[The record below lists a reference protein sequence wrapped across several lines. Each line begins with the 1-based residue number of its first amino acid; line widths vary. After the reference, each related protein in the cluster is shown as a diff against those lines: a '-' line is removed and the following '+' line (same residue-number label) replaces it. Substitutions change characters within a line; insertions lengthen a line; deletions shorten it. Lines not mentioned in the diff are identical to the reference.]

1 MRIVKK
7 LIRDGVEYV
16 TSAVFVITEDM
27 VTVTTDAT
35 KWVAPY
41 NTSYWYT
48 NIEIKAD
55 AGIWWVEG
63 AIYSFIVNTEMVVAS
78 AYRNVRVRIWNGAY
92 IPMKNRANSILAG
105 SSYMTKWR
113 TQFFVYKTVYESWGA
128 LHMTVDTSYSAMS
141 VAEGKAGTATSG
153 RVVRADYLK
162 QIIEYFIE
170 ENTPTVWEGVITLQD
185 QDWNEIDTFNVNTT
199 DDKTI
204 TIPLWGG
211 GGADT
216 ITVNALIDAKLG
228 YFDPLFKITTGLYQV
243 LNDYTDEDELGLTA
257 GDTRPLIVADTTNFS
272 LLTHSYTVFN
282 MVANSN
288 YALGVLM
295 ADGDAVDEV
304 LECWNSATL
313 IAENEEASKLFL
325 NNSTI
330 LTKILASSI
339 AKDAF
344 FGSAA
349 AWDNI
354 LANNTIMETIIGSST
369 YMADI
374 VNIPVAMQKIA
385 DNEKA
390 MEYIA
395 THSTIY
401 ALVVASGNAVNEI
414 VKNPVA
420 TEVLTKSSNNTAL
433 ESYVTTLYNLVTG
446 DSLRFKQV
454 TRTYQ
459 DAVANL
465 NAYTKG
471 KNYIVFTA
479 TGYRSSSSYR
489 TNVYHSNGVLA
500 KSAAKNNS
508 PTSVTASNVDVVSF
522 SGCTYTET
530 NNWQAAIAVYQA
542 I

>member
-1 MRIVKK
+1 MAKYIKK
-7 LIRDGVEYV
+7 LVIKGVEYL
-16 TSAVFVITEDM
+16 I
-27 VTVTTDAT
+27 
-35 KWVAPY
+35 P
-41 NTSYWYT
+41 
-48 NIEIKAD
+48 
-55 AGIWWVEG
+55 EG
-63 AIYSFIVNTEMVVAS
+63 
-78 AYRNVRVRIWNGAY
+78 
-92 IPMKNRANSILAG
+92 
-105 SSYMTKWR
+105 
-113 TQFFVYKTVYESWGA
+113 
-128 LHMTVDTSYSAMS
+128 
-141 VAEGKAGTATSG
+141 
-153 RVVRADYLK
+153 
-162 QIIEYFIE
+162 
-170 ENTPTVWEGVITLQD
+170 
-185 QDWNEIDTFNVNTT
+185 
-199 DDKTI
+199 
-204 TIPLWGG
+204 GG

-228 YFDPLFKITTGLYQV
+228 NFDPLFKITTGLYQV

-288 YALGVLM
+288 YALSVLM

-330 LTKILASSI
+330 LTKILASSV

-385 DNEKA
+385 NNEKA

-459 DAVANL
+459 DTVVNL

-471 KNYIVFTA
+471 NNYIVFTA
-479 TGYRSSSSYR
+479 TGYKSSSSYR
-489 TNVYHSNGVLA
+489 TNVYHANGVLA
-500 KSAAKNNS
+500 KSAAKSNS

>member
-1 MRIVKK
+1 MAKY
-7 LIRDGVEYV
+7 IRKIIINGVEYL
-16 TSAVFVITEDM
+16 I
-27 VTVTTDAT
+27 
-35 KWVAPY
+35 P
-41 NTSYWYT
+41 
-48 NIEIKAD
+48 
-55 AGIWWVEG
+55 EG
-63 AIYSFIVNTEMVVAS
+63 
-78 AYRNVRVRIWNGAY
+78 G
-92 IPMKNRANSILAG
+92 
-105 SSYMTKWR
+105 
-113 TQFFVYKTVYESWGA
+113 
-128 LHMTVDTSYSAMS
+128 
-141 VAEGKAGTATSG
+141 
-153 RVVRADYLK
+153 
-162 QIIEYFIE
+162 
-170 ENTPTVWEGVITLQD
+170 
-185 QDWNEIDTFNVNTT
+185 
-199 DDKTI
+199 
-204 TIPLWGG
+204 GG

-313 IAENEEASKLFL
+313 IAENEEASYLFL
-325 NNSTI
+325 NDATI
-330 LTKILASSI
+330 LTKILASSV

-344 FGSAA
+344 FGSAV

-385 DNEKA
+385 NNEKA

-489 TNVYHSNGVLA
+489 TNVYHANGVLA